1 MPLDNYGTNMIS
13 SALCTI
19 YPDVSCP
26 PIPAVTTGRD
36 KMQFICTKC
45 VHKKPGLVQPN
56 RPSRQV
62 RTTCR
67 DLPVRP
73 YRPSRQVRTT
83 CRDLPVRPYSGRRG
97 RSEQLVATCLSGHT
111 GRRGRLE
118 QLVATCLPGHIPAV
132 AAGQNNLSRPAC
144 PAIFWP
150 SRQVKTT
157 CRDRQCHRLT
167 KVSVPAMS
175 YNYYVVSC
183 RDLSQ
188 ISCTVISVR

>member
-1 MPLDNYGTNMIS
+1 MWRM
-13 SALCTI
+13 
-19 YPDVSCP
+19 
-26 PIPAVTTGRD
+26 IPAVTTGRD

-83 CRDLPVRPYSGRRG
+83 CRDLPVRPYTGRRG
-97 RSEQLVATCLSGHT
+97 RS
-111 GRRGRLE
+111 E

-150 SRQVKTT
+150 SRQVRTT

-188 ISCTVISVR
+188 MSCTVISVR